1 MASSRHNLSQFGSAR
16 PARPRRSHPT
26 LDEQSFQ
33 NLLSAAFTIQEHND
47 RLKKAQPTQSALPVS
62 GKIEA
67 TIVCPHC
74 GALKATEESNCPS
87 CKVGKFRP
95 GERLQRNWASMWL
108 MSQQRELFPERVAE
122 ANEVARKARPDLLP
136 HPRGIEEKRET
147 ISPLVLPRLGERKI
161 LAPPTR
167 GSANDSDSNS
177 PDNGLLDWPAVKNV
191 AGETIASAPAATEAE
206 RELETDGSVEGIR
219 SLLLDRLAVH
229 EPQLDELAV
238 DESKLHEPG
247 QFGGSDR
254 VSDGTGAAS
263 NWAAETSADVAE
275 QDRAA
280 ENSEQELESAEAD
293 DSYSAEAPDEKD
305 EKKNFWHSLTHLRVK
320 LRVHRAN
327 LYLGAA
333 VSVAAL
339 ALLWP
344 TVSAPST
351 STLGPMDRALVALG
365 LAEVPAPVA
374 HVKGDP
380 KINVWV
386 DPHTALY
393 YCPGEEQYGKTVDGR
408 VSSQRDAQ
416 MDRFEPAAGSV
427 CE

>member
-1 MASSRHNLSQFGSAR
+1 MPSTRPNLSQLR
-16 PARPRRSHPT
+16 RTRSHLT

-47 RLKKAQPTQSALPVS
+47 QVKRAKAGPPLVR
-62 GKIEA
+62 GKVEA

-87 CKVGKFRP
+87 CSVGKFRP

-108 MSQQRELFPERVAE
+108 LSQQHELFPERTSDE
-122 ANEVARKARPDLLP
+122 NEVARKASPDRHKIVP
-136 HPRGIEEKRET
+136 HKIEEKHDTVAPVGSERET
-147 ISPLVLPRLGERKI
+147 LIPTTRSATNSLASSTLDNSTNSGLLVLPAGK
-161 LAPPTR
+161 TT
-167 GSANDSDSNS
+167 
-177 PDNGLLDWPAVKNV
+177 
-191 AGETIASAPAATEAE
+191 AGETAATAETEAE
-206 RELETDGSVEGIR
+206 PELKTEGSVEAIR
-219 SLLLDRLAVH
+219 SLLLDRPALH
-229 EPQLDELAV
+229 ESQLDEAV
-238 DESKLHEPG
+238 ADEPKLDKPTFEEHSG
-247 QFGGSDR
+247 VGGGIDRASAKSD
-254 VSDGTGAAS
+254 
-263 NWAAETSADVAE
+263 WAAETYADVAE
-275 QDRAA
+275 EDLASG
-280 ENSEQELESAEAD
+280 NPEQEFQTAEGDDTDSDGVLE
-293 DSYSAEAPDEKD
+293 EK
-305 EKKNFWHSLTHLRVK
+305 EKKSFWDSLAHFRVK

-344 TVSAPST
+344 TVSTPRT

-380 KINVWV
+380 TINVWV

-393 YCPGEEQYGKTVDGR
+393 YCQGEEQYGKTADGR
-408 VSSQRDAQ
+408 VSSQHDAQ

>member
-1 MASSRHNLSQFGSAR
+1 MPSTRPNLSQLR
-16 PARPRRSHPT
+16 RTRSHLT

-47 RLKKAQPTQSALPVS
+47 QQKRAKAGLPLVR
-62 GKIEA
+62 GKVEA
-67 TIVCPHC
+67 TIVCPQC

-87 CKVGKFRP
+87 CNVGKFRP

-108 MSQQRELFPERVAE
+108 LSQQRELFPDRTSDE
-122 ANEVARKARPDLLP
+122 NEVARKA
-136 HPRGIEEKRET
+136 
-147 ISPLVLPRLGERKI
+147 
-161 LAPPTR
+161 
-167 GSANDSDSNS
+167 S
-177 PDNGLLDWPAVKNV
+177 PDQHKIVPHKIEKKRDTVAPVGSERESLIPATRSAANSLAGSSLDNSTNSGLLVWPAGKT
-191 AGETIASAPAATEAE
+191 AAAETAATAETETEADA
-206 RELETDGSVEGIR
+206 ELKTDGSVEAIR
-219 SLLLDRLAVH
+219 SLLLDRPPLR
-229 EPQLDELAV
+229 EPLLDEAV
-238 DESKLHEPG
+238 ADEPKLDEPTFEEHSG
-247 QFGGSDR
+247 IGGGIDRASAKSD
-254 VSDGTGAAS
+254 
-263 NWAAETSADVAE
+263 WAAESYADVAE
-275 QDRAA
+275 EDLAS
-280 ENSEQELESAEAD
+280 ENPEQEFQTAEGDDTDSDGVLE
-293 DSYSAEAPDEKD
+293 EK
-305 EKKNFWHSLTHLRVK
+305 EKKSLWDSLAHFRVK

-344 TVSAPST
+344 TAST
-351 STLGPMDRALVALG
+351 PQASTLGPMDRALVALG

-380 KINVWV
+380 TINVWV

-393 YCPGEEQYGKTVDGR
+393 YCQGEEQYGKTADGR
-408 VSSQRDAQ
+408 VSSQHDAQ

>member
-1 MASSRHNLSQFGSAR
+1 
-16 PARPRRSHPT
+16 
-26 LDEQSFQ
+26 
-33 NLLSAAFTIQEHND
+33 
-47 RLKKAQPTQSALPVS
+47 
-62 GKIEA
+62 
-67 TIVCPHC
+67 
-74 GALKATEESNCPS
+74 
-87 CKVGKFRP
+87 
-95 GERLQRNWASMWL
+95 
-108 MSQQRELFPERVAE
+108 
-122 ANEVARKARPDLLP
+122 
-136 HPRGIEEKRET
+136 
-147 ISPLVLPRLGERKI
+147 
-161 LAPPTR
+161 
-167 GSANDSDSNS
+167 
-177 PDNGLLDWPAVKNV
+177 
-191 AGETIASAPAATEAE
+191 
-206 RELETDGSVEGIR
+206 
-219 SLLLDRLAVH
+219 
-229 EPQLDELAV
+229 
-238 DESKLHEPG
+238 
-247 QFGGSDR
+247 
-254 VSDGTGAAS
+254 
-263 NWAAETSADVAE
+263 
-275 QDRAA
+275 
-280 ENSEQELESAEAD
+280 
-293 DSYSAEAPDEKD
+293 
-305 EKKNFWHSLTHLRVK
+305 VK